1 MTRMILPATLLAATA
16 LATPASALTL
26 AALVD
31 DATIAI
37 VDIERLATVREV
49 AVSGLDGAL
58 LGIDVRSSDGLL
70 YGVVADGTIVTID
83 PETGAASEVSRLDTM
98 LPEGVAAIVDF
109 NPAADRLRL
118 MGSDGT
124 SLRVNVDTGEVVVDG
139 SHAFAAGDA
148 FAEATPRIVT
158 GAYTN
163 AIGRPSSTMLFN
175 IDEGAGALV
184 LQDPPNDGVLNTV
197 GGLGLDATGFAMDI
211 HTPQEGENV
220 AYLMAD
226 ARLATV
232 DLGTGEATAI
242 GRVEG
247 LDGDVR
253 DIAILPAM

>member
-16 LATPASALTL
+16 FSAPASALTL

-37 VDIERLATVREV
+37 VDIERLASSRMVE
-49 AVSGLDGAL
+49 VSGVEGAL
-58 LGIDVRSSDGLL
+58 LGIDVRSTDGLL
-70 YGVVADGTIVTID
+70 YGVLADGTIVTID
-83 PETGAASEVSRLDTM
+83 VETGTASEVSRLETM
-98 LPEGVAAIVDF
+98 LPEGVTAIVDF

-139 SHAFAAGDA
+139 SHVFAEGDA
-148 FAEATPRIVT
+148 FAEATPLIVT

-163 AIGRPSSTMLFN
+163 AIGRPASTTLFN
-175 IDEGAGALV
+175 IDARTGTLV

-197 GGLGLDATGFAMDI
+197 GALGLEATGFALDI

-220 AYLMAD
+220 AYLVAGV
-226 ARLATV
+226 RLATI
-232 DLGTGEATAI
+232 DLETGAATEI
-242 GRVEG
+242 GRIEG

-253 DIAILPAM
+253 DIAVLPAT